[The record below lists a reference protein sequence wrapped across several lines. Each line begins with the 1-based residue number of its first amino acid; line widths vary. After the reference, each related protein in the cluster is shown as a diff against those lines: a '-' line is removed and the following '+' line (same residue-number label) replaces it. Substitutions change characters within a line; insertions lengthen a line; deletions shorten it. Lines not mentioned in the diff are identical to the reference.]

1 MGGVALLARESDFVQ
16 VENAKVV
23 GTNVLSCELV
33 LNSKA
38 RFFVVGCYLAPS
50 DTLGRA
56 QKLVE
61 QALRDKP
68 EGSMPLV
75 IGDLN
80 ANLDAPRSRREEVL
94 SQLLAGEGLGCATRH
109 FQVRRRKHVRG
120 RWTFRREQLKA
131 SRLTFRSPMTRG
143 MEPSGLSRRACSTS
157 FCARPKVSD
166 GAR

>member
-33 LNSKA
+33 LNSDE
-38 RFFVVGCYLAPS
+38 RFFVVGCYLEPS

-56 QKLVE
+56 QQLVE
-61 QALRDKP
+61 RALRDKP

-94 SQLLAGEGLGCATRH
+94 LQSLAGEGLGCATRH
-109 FQVRRRKHVRG
+109 FQVQRKRHVRG
-120 RWTFRREQLKA
+120 KWTWRRE
-131 SRLTFRSPMTRG
+131 
-143 MEPSGLSRRACSTS
+143 TS
-157 FCARPKVSD
+157 EA
-166 GAR
+166 